1 MVEFFAEYKVYIV
14 FLHVLSAVVWV
25 GGMIAMRYAAHP
37 SFLEIESPAKRLERI
52 ADALKRLF
60 CIVAPFV
67 IVLLITAVIMI
78 MGYSLSDTEYKTYG
92 YAKEAIWTIMFLNLA
107 VMIRRRNNAQ
117 KALANADFVL
127 AKNQL
132 GLIGKYMVPL
142 NIALGVIAI
151 FLGSFLS
158 SSL

>member
-67 IVLLITAVIMI
+67 IILLITAIIMI
-78 MGYSLSDTEYKTYG
+78 MGYSLSATEYKTYG

-107 VMIRRRNNAQ
+107 VMIIRRNKAQ
-117 KALANADFVL
+117 KALEDGDFVV

-132 GLIGKYMVPL
+132 GLIGKFMVPL
-142 NIALGVIAI
+142 NIALGIIAI
-151 FLGSFLS
+151 LLGSFLS

>member
-1 MVEFFAEYKVYIV
+1 MVEFFAEYKSYIV

-67 IVLLITAVIMI
+67 IILLITAIIMV

-151 FLGSFLS
+151 FLGSVLS